1 MNKIE
6 GHSKSGEIALSA
18 QGVTV
23 EYDIAE
29 YKSHTFK
36 EFVFNIL
43 SGRHKVRKFRAV
55 DSVDLILNRG
65 ESLAIIGHNGS
76 GKSTL
81 LKVLAG
87 IIEPKGL
94 NMQVYGRVAPMIELG
109 AGFDGELSGIENIR
123 LSCLIMGL
131 TEAEIKDRIESIID
145 FSELREF
152 INMPLKNYSSGMYA
166 RLGFACATAVD
177 PDILLVDEVLSVGDS
192 NFSQKCLAKIDALKA
207 RGTSVVIV
215 THDEMTVQKFCD
227 RAMVMSRGKVVFKGS
242 VEDSLRVHQEVMQ
255 QRQIDASGEQIVM
268 ATPTQQLEAT
278 ELFDAVKVPDQEE
291 PSFEEL
297 PVMTPTFAIKTK
309 AFQNNVNVNTL
320 DFLKPFLVVLD
331 ISDHEPENF
340 PNSALIS
347 IELYSSLSGRRIA
360 QLKTHKISIL
370 DHIQQATSQTLFS
383 IEVSFSSGL
392 PFLYPGHYL
401 LKLGVFDVEANLPF
415 YLGLVANITSSFET
429 DSSAADLDEISLDHF
444 AKVEVNFSDHQQP
457 H

>member
-1 MNKIE
+1 MNKIK

-55 DSVDLILNRG
+55 DNVDLILNKG

-192 NFSQKCLAKIDALKA
+192 NFSQKCLAKIDSLKA

-227 RAMVMSRGKVVFKGS
+227 RAMVMNRGKVVFKGS
-242 VEDSLRVHQEVMQ
+242 VEDSLRAHQEVMQ
-255 QRQIDASGEQIVM
+255 QRQIDASGEQILNE
-268 ATPTQQLEAT
+268 TPTQQIESIELLDPVKASELEGPLPE
-278 ELFDAVKVPDQEE
+278 ELLVKTPSFAVKTR
-291 PSFEEL
+291 L
-297 PVMTPTFAIKTK
+297 
-309 AFQNNVNVNTL
+309 FQNNEIVYRL
-320 DFLKPFLVVLD
+320 DFLKPFFVILE
-331 ISDHEPENF
+331 ISDQELENF
-340 PNSALIS
+340 PKSAIFA
-347 IELYSSLSGRRIA
+347 IEFYSPSGRRMA
-360 QLKTHKISIL
+360 RVKTNEIL
-370 DHIQQATSQTLFS
+370 MPDHSEQAPSQDLFS

-401 LKLGVFDVEANLPF
+401 VKLGVFDVGTNLPF
-415 YLGLVANITSSFET
+415 YLGHVADVTSSFET
-429 DSSAADLDEISLDHF
+429 DSSADDLEEIRLDHF
-444 AKVEVNFSDHQQP
+444 AKIEVMFGDHQQP